1 MSRLRAILFLILFTL
16 SLPLLFMQ
24 FTRWQT
30 AVAAPEHEETWGIN
44 PSVGVVLDTTA
55 SMGPELAQFKA
66 AWQAAEPYGT
76 ALRPAA
82 SGVGIN
88 APTVPVIHW
97 REPLT
102 ATLRLVGF
110 RDVAQYFGAT
120 TDYDEFAFSMIN
132 LPAEGGAGC
141 LDNALAGLATMTQN
155 MPAEKMPAS
164 DLLLVTDATPMGNR
178 ANFVY
183 VVNRLLQRGV
193 NVHSLVSGWCPGDVV
208 PEKALE
214 FLTLATGGRY
224 YRVTDMSEYYT
235 TTLMAHNRL
244 FSTDLLLSEV
254 GSVTD
259 SQPDMIPIEV
269 DSTMFGL
276 SAETTLGWTGCL
288 TCTRPA
294 NTTGALGITA
304 VGGMQF
310 QLIDPDNNV
319 YDASTPYFSQIGTSS
334 RELLSIR
341 QPLTETLQPGTWHL
355 RVTGNGDYAVSFAA
369 QSDLHL
375 AYLGPGS
382 ARVGQP
388 MLLRVALGQTH
399 DGVTT
404 QPLTATFKLVSM
416 NGLAADQNIALF
428 DDGLH
433 QDGEAGDGIYGGMV
447 TPATAGWWRVMAS
460 GKWTDGSSYQRLAEV
475 PLRVQAVSAKAPAP
489 ATSKPNETQLVSFE
503 LTNDASGS
511 TTTFELG
518 MFSEQGWVDASGVPA
533 NVTLDPGE
541 TVTLTAN
548 VVVPGSATD
557 GLLEE
562 VTFVAV
568 AANDESVAVSARAE
582 ITVEAST
589 VYLPM
594 VVK

>member
-1 MSRLRAILFLILFTL
+1 MSRLRAILFLIVFTL

-24 FTRWQT
+24 FNRWQT
-30 AVAAPEHEETWGIN
+30 AVAAPEHEEPWGIN
-44 PSVGVVLDTTA
+44 PNIGVVLDTTA
-55 SMGPELAQFKA
+55 SMGPELTLFNA
-66 AWQAAEPYGT
+66 AWQATEPYGPT
-76 ALRPAA
+76 SNAFLKE
-82 SGVGIN
+82 VGIA
-88 APTVPVIHW
+88 APTVPVTHW
-97 REPLT
+97 PGPLT

-110 RDVAQYFGAT
+110 RDIAQYFGSS
-120 TDYDEFAFSMIN
+120 TDYDEFVFSMASV
-132 LPAEGGAGC
+132 PAEGGGAC
-141 LDNALAGLATMTQN
+141 LDNALGGLLTMAKN

-164 DLLLVTDATPMGNR
+164 DVLLVTDATPMGNK

-183 VVNRLLQRGV
+183 VVNRMLNRGI
-193 NVHSLVSGWCPGDVV
+193 NVHSLVSGWCPGDVI
-208 PEKALE
+208 PEKAME
-214 FLTLATGGRY
+214 FLTVATGGRY
-224 YRVTDMSEYYT
+224 YRVEDPTDYYT

-244 FSTDLLLSEV
+244 FSTDLLLSEI
-254 GSVTD
+254 GSVTEA
-259 SQPDMIPIEV
+259 QPDMIPIEV
-269 DSTMFGL
+269 DSTLFGL
-276 SAETTLGWTGCL
+276 SAEATLGWTGCL

-294 NTTGALGITA
+294 NTTGDLGITA

-319 YDASTPYFSQIGTSS
+319 YDASSPYFSQIGTSS

-341 QPLTETLQPGTWHL
+341 QPITATLQPGTWHL
-355 RVTGNGDYAVSFAA
+355 RVTGDGDYAVSIAA

-382 ARVGQP
+382 APVGEP

-399 DGVTT
+399 DETT
-404 QPLTATFKLVSM
+404 TLPQTASFKLVSVT
-416 NGLAADQNIALF
+416 GQGADQNITLF

-447 TPATAGWWRVMAS
+447 TPAAAGWWRVMAS
-460 GKWTDGSSYQRLAEV
+460 GQWPDGTSYQRLAEV
-475 PLRVQAVSAKAPAP
+475 PLRVQSVSAKSPAP
-489 ATSKPNETQLVSFE
+489 STAKPNETQQVSFE
-503 LTNDASGS
+503 LTNDASAS

-518 MFSEQGWVDASGVPA
+518 MFSEQGWVVTSTVPTD
-533 NVTLDPGE
+533 VTLNPSE
-541 TVTLTAN
+541 TVIINAN

-568 AANDESVAVSARAE
+568 AANDASVAVSALAE

-594 VVK
+594 IVR